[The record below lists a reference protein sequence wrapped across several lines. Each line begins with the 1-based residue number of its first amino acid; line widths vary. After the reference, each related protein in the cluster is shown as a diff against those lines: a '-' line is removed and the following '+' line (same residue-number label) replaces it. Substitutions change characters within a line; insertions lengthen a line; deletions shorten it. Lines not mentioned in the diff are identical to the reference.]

1 MPLYEYNC
9 HRCGQTFELI
19 QRFSDE
25 PLKVHEGCGGEVEKL
40 ISRSSL
46 QFKGSGW
53 YVNDYGRGGKLPS
66 GNGGGKSSSDNGG
79 GKSSSENSGG
89 KTEKKA
95 AKPPAEPAGGGK
107 PSAKTSKD

>member
-9 HRCGQTFELI
+9 HLCGQTFELL

-40 ISRSSL
+40 VSRSAL
-46 QFKGSGW
+46 RFKGSGW

-66 GNGGGKSSSDNGG
+66 DNGGAKAPSENGGAKTEKTAPKPAAEPVGGGK
-79 GKSSSENSGG
+79 E
-89 KTEKKA
+89 
-95 AKPPAEPAGGGK
+95 
-107 PSAKTSKD
+107 SAKTSKD

>member
-1 MPLYEYNC
+1 MPLYEYHC

-46 QFKGSGW
+46 RFKGSGW

-66 GNGGGKSSSDNGG
+66 ENGGRKSP
-79 GKSSSENSGG
+79 SENGGG
-89 KTEKKA
+89 KTEKKPD
-95 AKPPAEPAGGGK
+95 KPAAEPAGGGK
-107 PSAKTSKD
+107 AAVTTSKD

>member
-1 MPLYEYNC
+1 MPLYEYHC

-46 QFKGSGW
+46 RFKGSGW

-66 GNGGGKSSSDNGG
+66 ENGGKKPPSENGGGK
-79 GKSSSENSGG
+79 
-89 KTEKKA
+89 TETKP
-95 AKPPAEPAGGGK
+95 AKPAAEPAGGGK
-107 PSAKTSKD
+107 AAATTSKD

>member
-19 QRFSDE
+19 QKFSDD

-46 QFKGSGW
+46 RFKGSGW

-66 GNGGGKSSSDNGG
+66 ENGGSKPSSGNGGGK
-79 GKSSSENSGG
+79 
-89 KTEKKA
+89 TETAAPKPAAEPASA
-95 AKPPAEPAGGGK
+95 AKPA
-107 PSAKTSKD
+107 AKTSKDG